1 MFMASVF
8 TGLMLLLILAGGAAL
23 YMGVLKAAGPHVSL
37 ARKAASGIVAYAIS
51 GSVWGLLY
59 SFHYLGW

>member
-23 YMGVLKAAGPHVSL
+23 YMGLFRAAGPHVSL
-37 ARKAASGIVAYAIS
+37 GRKAASGIAAYAIS
-51 GSVWGLLY
+51 GGVWGLMY